1 MREEHSASFYT
12 QTLTYKIPNRLWPI
26 SVTFVNGGASFSGPH
41 LRLCVSRILS
51 LHSSSSSKVNLLSLC
66 WPSDAR
72 LQDRTTWDRPRV
84 MQCISVGV
92 YNELFLK
99 TISCFPVSFH
109 FSSSSQCIVV
119 LASLPSCA
127 VHKIIWEETKRW
139 YYRI

>member
-12 QTLTYKIPNRLWPI
+12 QTLTFKIPNRLWPI
-26 SVTFVNGGASFSGPH
+26 PVTFVRGGASWGGPH
-41 LRLCVSRILS
+41 LMHCVLRTQKNPHPLP
-51 LHSSSSSKVNLLSLC
+51 C
-66 WPSDAR
+66 WSDER
-72 LQDRTTWDRPRV
+72 RRQGRTTRDSPQV

-127 VHKIIWEETKRW
+127 VHKIIWEETKKW
-139 YYRI
+139 YY